1 MAMHNDATQQ
11 QAPDHVLEKILA
23 RTRADLAV
31 RMQQTPRATLEQ
43 QSLRHTPRGFA
54 AALRTR
60 SDSGPA
66 VIAELKKASP
76 SKGVIRAEFSAAA
89 LAPAMEKGGA
99 AALSVLTD
107 QPFFQGSL
115 ANLEAASNAA
125 TLPCLRKDFIID
137 EYQIVEARAHGAD
150 AVLLI
155 VAALSDSRLEQLSKA
170 ARDYALDVLCEVH
183 TREEAQR
190 IRHLGCSMVG
200 VNNRDLRTFDVRLET
215 SLELVSE
222 LPPDALLVSESGLSN
237 PADYARLHDAGYRGF
252 LIGETF
258 MRQPDPGQALAH
270 WIEAAKA
277 AAGVVSA

>member
-1 MAMHNDATQQ
+1 
-11 QAPDHVLEKILA
+11 
-23 RTRADLAV
+23 
-31 RMQQTPRATLEQ
+31 
-43 QSLRHTPRGFA
+43 
-54 AALRTR
+54 
-60 SDSGPA
+60 
-66 VIAELKKASP
+66 
-76 SKGVIRAEFSAAA
+76 VIRAEFSAAV
-89 LAPAMEKGGA
+89 LAPAMQKGGA

-107 QPFFQGSL
+107 EPFFQGSL
-115 ANLEAASNAA
+115 ANLKAASNA
-125 TLPCLRKDFIID
+125 TTIPCLRKDFIVD

-155 VAALSDSRLEQLSKA
+155 VAALSDSRLEQLSNA

-190 IRHLGCSMVG
+190 IRHLGCSMIG
-200 VNNRDLRTFDVRLET
+200 VNNRNLRTFDVRLET

-222 LPPDALLVSESGLSN
+222 LPADALLVSESGLSN
-237 PADYARLHDAGYRGF
+237 PADYARLHDAGYRAF

-258 MRQPDPGQALAH
+258 MRQPDPGQALAR

>member
-1 MAMHNDATQQ
+1 MHSGATPQ

-23 RTRADLAV
+23 RSRVDLAA

-43 QSLRHTPRGFA
+43 QALRHTPRGFA

-60 SDSGPA
+60 SNSGPA

-76 SKGVIRAEFSAAA
+76 SKGVIRADFSAAG
-89 LAPAMEKGGA
+89 LAPAMQKGGA

-107 QPFFQGSL
+107 EPFFQGSL
-115 ANLEAASNAA
+115 ANLEAASNA
-125 TLPCLRKDFIID
+125 TTIPCLRKDFIID

-155 VAALSDSRLEQLSKA
+155 AAALSDSRLEQLSKA
-170 ARDYALDVLCEVH
+170 TRDYALDVLCEVH

-190 IRHLGCSMVG
+190 IRHLGCSMIG
-200 VNNRDLRTFDVRLET
+200 VNNRDLRSFDVRLET
-215 SLELVSE
+215 SLELAPE
-222 LPPDALLVSESGLSN
+222 LPPDALLVAESGLSN
-237 PADYARLHDAGYRGF
+237 PADYARLHAAGYRAF

-258 MRQPDPGQALAH
+258 MRQPDPGHALAR
-270 WIEAAKA
+270 WIDAAKA